1 VRTRRIGVFG
11 GTFDPPHHGH
21 LIVASEAADVLRL
34 DLLFFVPAADPP
46 HKPGSRVRASP
57 EQRLRM
63 LRAATESDPR
73 FRVDDLELRRAGPS
87 YSVDTLRELR
97 VRERDA
103 ELIFLLGIDQFRAL
117 HTWRDPEV
125 IVAIAQLGVMS
136 RNGETPDID
145 GPYGGVHVPVSR
157 IDLSSSLIRERAGA
171 GLNIRHHVPAAV
183 FDVIADERLYGVA
196 NSGRPNA
203 EESSASSS
211 DRQPPATEGRRLAT
225 DG

>member
-46 HKPGSRVRASP
+46 HKPGSRVRANP

-63 LRAATESDPR
+63 LRAATQSDPR

-97 VRERDA
+97 ERERDA

-125 IVAIAQLGVMS
+125 IASLAQLGVMS
-136 RNGETPDID
+136 REGETPDFD

-157 IDLSSSLIRERAGA
+157 IDLSSSLIREMAGA
-171 GLNIRHHVPAAV
+171 GKTIRHHVPAAV
-183 FDVIADERLYGVA
+183 FDIITDENLYGVRRP
-196 NSGRPNA
+196 GRPNA
-203 EESSASSS
+203 GES
-211 DRQPPATEGRRLAT
+211 PATPSET
-225 DG
+225 DIRTTA